1 MYNYVIINYIINLV
15 INNIKYKLLFI
26 ITISYKNLKL
36 KEARPL
42 KLVRCINHMYNN
54 IKIRTVY

>member
-1 MYNYVIINYIINLV
+1 MYSQVIINYITNLV

-26 ITISYKNLKL
+26 TTISYKDLEL
-36 KEARPL
+36 KEAKPL
-42 KLVRCINHMYNN
+42 KLVRFINHIYNN